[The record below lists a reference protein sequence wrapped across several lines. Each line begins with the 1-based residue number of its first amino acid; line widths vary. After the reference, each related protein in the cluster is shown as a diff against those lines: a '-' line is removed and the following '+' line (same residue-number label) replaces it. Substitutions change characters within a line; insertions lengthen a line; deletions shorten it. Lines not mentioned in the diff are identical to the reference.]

1 MNSALTDIGMTIV
14 QPLFSLAMLLIA
26 VRFLAQLC
34 GVSGYNPISMTL
46 RRVTNVIVLPLSRL
60 LPSGNRFSP
69 GALVALILIQ
79 VVFIALMF
87 TLEGRLDAF
96 NVLQALI
103 WAAIGCA
110 SLLVNII
117 FYSVIA
123 MIVVSFLAP
132 QSSNPAVEFI
142 WELTEPVMAPLRRI
156 LPPMGGLDFSPI
168 ILFIALNVIRVS
180 LGHMAA
186 AVGLVAQS
194 ARYVIGI

>member
-26 VRFLAQLC
+26 LRFLAQLC
-34 GVSGYNPISMTL
+34 GVSGYNPISMAL
-46 RRVTNVIVLPLSRL
+46 RRITNVVVLPLSRL

-69 GALVALILIQ
+69 GALLALILMQ
-79 VVFIALMF
+79 MAFIALM
-87 TLEGRLDAF
+87 LGLLGQLDAF
-96 NVLQALI
+96 NVLQAVI
-103 WAAIGCA
+103 WSALGAAG
-110 SLLVNII
+110 LLVSII

-132 QSSNPAVEFI
+132 QSSHPAVEFV
-142 WELTEPVMAPLRRI
+142 WELTEPVMAPLRQV

-180 LGHMAA
+180 LGHMAV
-186 AVGLVAQS
+186 AVGMP
-194 ARYVIGI
+194 RFVIGI

>member
-34 GVSGYNPISMTL
+34 GVSGYNPVSMTL

-69 GALVALILIQ
+69 GALVALILLQ

-168 ILFIALNVIRVS
+168 ILFIVLNVIRVS

>member
-1 MNSALTDIGMTIV
+1 MSSALTDIGMTIV
-14 QPLFSLAMLLIA
+14 QPLFSLVMLLIA

-69 GALVALILIQ
+69 AALLALIVIQ
-79 VVFIALMF
+79 VVVIALMF
-87 TLEGRLDAF
+87 GLVGQLDAF

-103 WAAIGCA
+103 WSALGAAG
-110 SLLVNII
+110 LLVSVI

-132 QSSNPAVEFI
+132 QSSHPAVEFI
-142 WELTEPVMAPLRRI
+142 WELTEPVMAPLRQV

-168 ILFIALNVIRVS
+168 ILFIALNVMRVS
-180 LGHMAA
+180 LGHMAV
-186 AVGLVAQS
+186 AVGTP
-194 ARYVIGI
+194 RFVIGI

>member
-69 GALVALILIQ
+69 GALLALILIQ
-79 VVFIALMF
+79 VVFIALM
-87 TLEGRLDAF
+87 LGLVGQLDAF
-96 NVLQALI
+96 NTLKALI
-103 WAAIGCA
+103 WSALGAAG
-110 SLLVNII
+110 LLVSII

-132 QSSNPAVEFI
+132 QSSHPAVEFI
-142 WELTEPVMAPLRRI
+142 WELTEPVMAPLRQV

-168 ILFIALNVIRVS
+168 ILFIALNVVRVS
-180 LGHMAA
+180 LGHMAV
-186 AVGLVAQS
+186 AVGMP
-194 ARYVIGI
+194 RFVIGI

>member
-69 GALVALILIQ
+69 GALLALILIQ
-79 VVFIALMF
+79 VVFIALM
-87 TLEGRLDAF
+87 LGLVGQLDAF

-103 WAAIGCA
+103 WSALGAAG
-110 SLLVNII
+110 LLVSII
-117 FYSVIA
+117 FYSVIV

-132 QSSNPAVEFI
+132 QSSHPAVEFI
-142 WELTEPVMAPLRRI
+142 WELTEPVMAPLRQV

-168 ILFIALNVIRVS
+168 ILFIALNVMRVS
-180 LGHMAA
+180 LGHMAV
-186 AVGLVAQS
+186 AVGMP
-194 ARYVIGI
+194 RFVIGI

>member
-1 MNSALTDIGMTIV
+1 MNSALTVIGLTIV
-14 QPLFSLAMLLIA
+14 QPLFSLAMFLIA

-79 VVFIALMF
+79 VVFIGLMF

-110 SLLVNII
+110 SLLINII

>member
-69 GALVALILIQ
+69 GALLALILLQ
-79 VVFIALMF
+79 VVFIALM
-87 TLEGRLDAF
+87 LGLVGQLDAF

-103 WAAIGCA
+103 WSALGAAG
-110 SLLVNII
+110 LLVSII

-132 QSSNPAVEFI
+132 QSSHPAVEFI
-142 WELTEPVMAPLRRI
+142 WELTEPVMAPLRQV

-180 LGHMAA
+180 LGHMAV
-186 AVGLVAQS
+186 AVGMP
-194 ARYVIGI
+194 RFVIGI

>member
-69 GALVALILIQ
+69 GALLALILLQ
-79 VVFIALMF
+79 VVFIALM
-87 TLEGRLDAF
+87 LGLVGQLDAF

-103 WAAIGCA
+103 WSALGAAG
-110 SLLVNII
+110 LLVSII

-132 QSSNPAVEFI
+132 QSSHPAVEFI
-142 WELTEPVMAPLRRI
+142 WELTEPVMAPLRQV

-168 ILFIALNVIRVS
+168 ILFIALNVVRVS
-180 LGHMAA
+180 LGHMAV
-186 AVGLVAQS
+186 AVGMP
-194 ARYVIGI
+194 RFVIGI

>member
-69 GALVALILIQ
+69 GALLALILIQ
-79 VVFIALMF
+79 VVFIALM
-87 TLEGRLDAF
+87 LGLVGQLDAF

-103 WAAIGCA
+103 WSALGAAG
-110 SLLVNII
+110 LLVSII

-132 QSSNPAVEFI
+132 QSSHPAVEFI
-142 WELTEPVMAPLRRI
+142 WELTEPVMAPLRQV

-168 ILFIALNVIRVS
+168 ILFIALNVVRVS
-180 LGHMAA
+180 LGHMAV
-186 AVGLVAQS
+186 AVGMPQF
-194 ARYVIGI
+194 VIGI

>member
-69 GALVALILIQ
+69 GALLALILIQ
-79 VVFIALMF
+79 VAFIALMF
-87 TLEGRLDAF
+87 GLVGQLDAF

-103 WAAIGCA
+103 WSALGAAG
-110 SLLVNII
+110 LLVSII

-132 QSSNPAVEFI
+132 QSSHPAVEFI
-142 WELTEPVMAPLRRI
+142 WELTEPVMAPLRQV
-156 LPPMGGLDFSPI
+156 LPPMGGLDFPPI

-180 LGHMAA
+180 LGHMAV
-186 AVGLVAQS
+186 AVGMP
-194 ARYVIGI
+194 RFVIGI

>member
-14 QPLFSLAMLLIA
+14 QPLFSLAMFLIA

-69 GALVALILIQ
+69 GALVALILLQ

>member
-79 VVFIALMF
+79 VVFIGLMF

>member
-14 QPLFSLAMLLIA
+14 EPLFSLAMLLIA

-60 LPSGNRFSP
+60 MPSGNRFSP
-69 GALVALILIQ
+69 GSLLALILIQ

-87 TLEGRLDAF
+87 GLLGQLDDF
-96 NVLQALI
+96 NILQAFI
-103 WAAIGCA
+103 WSTLGAAG
-110 SLLVNII
+110 LLVSVI

-132 QSSNPAVEFI
+132 QSSHPAVEFI
-142 WELTEPVMAPLRRI
+142 WELTEPVMAPLRQV

-168 ILFIALNVIRVS
+168 ILFIALNVVRVS
-180 LGHMAA
+180 LGHMAV
-186 AVGLVAQS
+186 AVGMPRFV
-194 ARYVIGI
+194 VGI

>member
-69 GALVALILIQ
+69 GALLALILIQ
-79 VVFIALMF
+79 VVFIALM
-87 TLEGRLDAF
+87 LGLVGQLDAF

-103 WAAIGCA
+103 WSALGAAG
-110 SLLVNII
+110 LLVSII

-132 QSSNPAVEFI
+132 QSSHPAVDFI
-142 WELTEPVMAPLRRI
+142 WELTEPVMAPLRQF

-168 ILFIALNVIRVS
+168 ILFIVLNVIRVS
-180 LGHMAA
+180 LGHMAD
-186 AVGLVAQS
+186 AVELVD
-194 ARYVIGI
+194 RYVLWI

>member
-69 GALVALILIQ
+69 GALLALILIQ
-79 VVFIALMF
+79 VVFIAMMF
-87 TLEGRLDAF
+87 GLVGQLDAF

-103 WAAIGCA
+103 WSALGAAG
-110 SLLVNII
+110 LLVSII

-132 QSSNPAVEFI
+132 QSSHPAVEFI
-142 WELTEPVMAPLRRI
+142 WELTEPVMAPLRQV
-156 LPPMGGLDFSPI
+156 LPPVGGLDFSPI

-180 LGHMAA
+180 LGHMA
-186 AVGLVAQS
+186 VALGMP
-194 ARYVIGI
+194 RFVIGI

>member
-26 VRFLAQLC
+26 LRFLAQLC
-34 GVSGYNPISMTL
+34 GVSGYNPISMAL
-46 RRVTNVIVLPLSRL
+46 RRITNVVVLPLSRL

-69 GALVALILIQ
+69 GALIALILIQ
-79 VVFIALMF
+79 MAFIALM
-87 TLEGRLDAF
+87 LGLVGQLDAF

-103 WAAIGCA
+103 WSALGAAG
-110 SLLVNII
+110 LLVSVI

-132 QSSNPAVEFI
+132 QSSHPAVEFI
-142 WELTEPVMAPLRRI
+142 WELTEPVMAPLRQV

-180 LGHMAA
+180 LGHMAV
-186 AVGLVAQS
+186 AVGMP
-194 ARYVIGI
+194 RFVIGI

>member
-1 MNSALTDIGMTIV
+1 MSSAVTDIGMTIV
-14 QPLFSLAMLLIA
+14 QPLFSLVMLLIA

-69 GALVALILIQ
+69 AALLALIVIQ
-79 VVFIALMF
+79 VVFIALM
-87 TLEGRLDAF
+87 LGLVGQLDAF

-103 WAAIGCA
+103 WSALGAAG
-110 SLLVNII
+110 LLVSII

-132 QSSNPAVEFI
+132 QSSHPAVEFI
-142 WELTEPVMAPLRRI
+142 WELTEPVMAPLRQV

-180 LGHMAA
+180 LGHMAV
-186 AVGLVAQS
+186 AVGMP
-194 ARYVIGI
+194 RFVIGI

>member
-69 GALVALILIQ
+69 GALLALILIQ
-79 VVFIALMF
+79 VAFIALMF
-87 TLEGRLDAF
+87 GLVGQLDAF

-103 WAAIGCA
+103 WSALGA
-110 SLLVNII
+110 SGLLVSII

-132 QSSNPAVEFI
+132 QSSHPAVEFI
-142 WELTEPVMAPLRRI
+142 WELTEPVMAPLRQV

-180 LGHMAA
+180 LEHMAV
-186 AVGLVAQS
+186 AVGMP
-194 ARYVIGI
+194 RFVIGI

>member
-69 GALVALILIQ
+69 GALLALILIQ
-79 VVFIALMF
+79 VVFIALM
-87 TLEGRLDAF
+87 LGLVGQLDAF

-103 WAAIGCA
+103 WSALGAAG
-110 SLLVNII
+110 LLVSII

-132 QSSNPAVEFI
+132 QSSHPAVEFI
-142 WELTEPVMAPLRRI
+142 WELTEPVMAPLRQV

-180 LGHMAA
+180 LGHMAV
-186 AVGLVAQS
+186 AVGVP
-194 ARYVIGI
+194 RFVIGI

>member
-1 MNSALTDIGMTIV
+1 MNSALTDIGMTIG

-34 GVSGYNPISMTL
+34 GGRGYNPISMTL

-69 GALVALILIQ
+69 GALLALILIQ
-79 VVFIALMF
+79 VAFIALMF
-87 TLEGRLDAF
+87 GLVGQLDAF

-103 WAAIGCA
+103 WSALGAAG
-110 SLLVNII
+110 LLVSII

-132 QSSNPAVEFI
+132 QSSHPAVEFI
-142 WELTEPVMAPLRRI
+142 WELTEPVMAPLRQV

-180 LGHMAA
+180 LGHMAV
-186 AVGLVAQS
+186 AVGMP
-194 ARYVIGI
+194 RFVIGI

>member
-1 MNSALTDIGMTIV
+1 
-14 QPLFSLAMLLIA
+14 
-26 VRFLAQLC
+26 
-34 GVSGYNPISMTL
+34 MTL

>member
-34 GVSGYNPISMTL
+34 GVSGYNPVSMTL

-69 GALVALILIQ
+69 GALVALILTQ

-132 QSSNPAVEFI
+132 QSSNPAIEFI

-168 ILFIALNVIRVS
+168 ILFIVLNVIRVS

>member
-34 GVSGYNPISMTL
+34 GVSGYNPVSMTL

-87 TLEGRLDAF
+87 TLEGRLDSF
-96 NVLQALI
+96 NVLHALI

>member
-14 QPLFSLAMLLIA
+14 QPLFSLAMFLIA

-34 GVSGYNPISMTL
+34 GVNGYNPISMAL
-46 RRVTNVIVLPLSRL
+46 RRITNVVVLPLSRL

-69 GALVALILIQ
+69 GALIALILIQ
-79 VVFIALMF
+79 VVFIGLMF

>member
-1 MNSALTDIGMTIV
+1 MNNALTDIGMTIV

-69 GALVALILIQ
+69 GALLALILIQ
-79 VVFIALMF
+79 VAFIALMF
-87 TLEGRLDAF
+87 GLVGQLDAF

-103 WAAIGCA
+103 WSALGAAG
-110 SLLVNII
+110 LLVSII

-132 QSSNPAVEFI
+132 QSSHPAVEFI
-142 WELTEPVMAPLRRI
+142 WELTEPVMAPLRQV

-186 AVGLVAQS
+186 AVAMP
-194 ARYVIGI
+194 RFVIGI

>member
-34 GVSGYNPISMTL
+34 GVSVYNPISMTL

-69 GALVALILIQ
+69 GALLALILIQ
-79 VVFIALMF
+79 VAFIALMF
-87 TLEGRLDAF
+87 GLVGQLDAF

-103 WAAIGCA
+103 WSALGAAG
-110 SLLVNII
+110 LLVSII

-132 QSSNPAVEFI
+132 QSSHPAVEFI
-142 WELTEPVMAPLRRI
+142 WELTEPVMAPLRQV

-180 LGHMAA
+180 LGHMAV
-186 AVGLVAQS
+186 AVGMP
-194 ARYVIGI
+194 RFVIGI

>member
-26 VRFLAQLC
+26 LRFLAQLC
-34 GVSGYNPISMTL
+34 GVSGYNPISMAL
-46 RRVTNVIVLPLSRL
+46 RRVTNVVVLPLSRL

-69 GALVALILIQ
+69 GALLALILIQ
-79 VVFIALMF
+79 MVFIALM
-87 TLEGRLDAF
+87 LGLVGQLDAF
-96 NVLQALI
+96 NVLQAVI
-103 WAAIGCA
+103 WSALGAAG
-110 SLLVNII
+110 LLVSII

-132 QSSNPAVEFI
+132 QSSHPAIEFV
-142 WELTEPVMAPLRRI
+142 WELTEPVMAPLRQV

-180 LGHMAA
+180 LGHMAV
-186 AVGLVAQS
+186 AVGMP
-194 ARYVIGI
+194 RFVIGI

>member
-1 MNSALTDIGMTIV
+1 MNSALADIGMTIV

-69 GALVALILIQ
+69 GALLALILIQ
-79 VVFIALMF
+79 VAFIALM
-87 TLEGRLDAF
+87 LGLVGQLDAF

-103 WAAIGCA
+103 WSALGAAG
-110 SLLVNII
+110 LLVSII

-132 QSSNPAVEFI
+132 QSSHPAVEFI
-142 WELTEPVMAPLRRI
+142 WELTEPVMAPLRQV

-180 LGHMAA
+180 LGHMAV
-186 AVGLVAQS
+186 AVGMP
-194 ARYVIGI
+194 RFVIGI

>member
-69 GALVALILIQ
+69 GALLALILIQ

-87 TLEGRLDAF
+87 GLVGQLDAF

-103 WAAIGCA
+103 WSALGAAG
-110 SLLVNII
+110 LLVSII

-123 MIVVSFLAP
+123 MIVVSFLTP
-132 QSSNPAVEFI
+132 QSSHPAVEFI
-142 WELTEPVMAPLRRI
+142 WELTEPVMAPLRQV

-180 LGHMAA
+180 LGHMAV
-186 AVGLVAQS
+186 AVGVP
-194 ARYVIGI
+194 RFVIGI

>member
-26 VRFLAQLC
+26 LRFLAQLC
-34 GVSGYNPISMTL
+34 GVSGYNPISMAL
-46 RRVTNVIVLPLSRL
+46 RRITNVVVLPLSRL

-69 GALVALILIQ
+69 GALLALILMQ
-79 VVFIALMF
+79 MAFIALM
-87 TLEGRLDAF
+87 LGLVGQLDAF
-96 NVLQALI
+96 NVLQAVI
-103 WAAIGCA
+103 WSSLGAAG
-110 SLLVNII
+110 LLVSII

-132 QSSNPAVEFI
+132 QSSHPAVEFV
-142 WELTEPVMAPLRRI
+142 WELTEPVMAPLRQV

-180 LGHMAA
+180 LGHMAV
-186 AVGLVAQS
+186 AVGMP
-194 ARYVIGI
+194 RFVIGI

>member
-46 RRVTNVIVLPLSRL
+46 RRVTNAIVLPLSRL

-69 GALVALILIQ
+69 GALLALILIQ
-79 VVFIALMF
+79 VVFIALM
-87 TLEGRLDAF
+87 LGLVGQLDAF

-103 WAAIGCA
+103 WSALGAAG
-110 SLLVNII
+110 LLVSII

-132 QSSNPAVEFI
+132 QSSHPAVEFI
-142 WELTEPVMAPLRRI
+142 WELTEPVMAPLRQV

-168 ILFIALNVIRVS
+168 ILFIALNVVRVS
-180 LGHMAA
+180 LGHMAV
-186 AVGLVAQS
+186 AVGMP
-194 ARYVIGI
+194 RFVIGI

>member
-14 QPLFSLAMLLIA
+14 QPLFSLAILLIA

-46 RRVTNVIVLPLSRL
+46 RRVTNVVVLPLSRL

-69 GALVALILIQ
+69 GALVALMLIQ

-110 SLLVNII
+110 SLLASII

-132 QSSNPAVEFI
+132 QSSHPAVEFV
-142 WELTEPVMAPLRRI
+142 WELTEPVMAPLRQI

-180 LGHMAA
+180 LGHMAV
-186 AVGLVAQS
+186 AVGMPAF
-194 ARYVIGI
+194 VIGI

>member
-26 VRFLAQLC
+26 LRFLAQLC
-34 GVSGYNPISMTL
+34 GVSGYNPISMPL

-69 GALVALILIQ
+69 GALLALILIQ
-79 VVFIALMF
+79 VAFIALMF
-87 TLEGRLDAF
+87 GLVGQLDAF

-103 WAAIGCA
+103 WSALGA
-110 SLLVNII
+110 SGLLVSII

-132 QSSNPAVEFI
+132 QSSHPAVEFI
-142 WELTEPVMAPLRRI
+142 WELTEPVMAPLRQV

-180 LGHMAA
+180 LGHMAV
-186 AVGLVAQS
+186 AVGMP
-194 ARYVIGI
+194 RCVIGI

>member
-14 QPLFSLAMLLIA
+14 QPLFSLAMFLIA

-79 VVFIALMF
+79 VVFIGLMF

>member
-69 GALVALILIQ
+69 GALLALILIQ

-87 TLEGRLDAF
+87 GLVGQLDAF

-103 WAAIGCA
+103 WSALGAAG
-110 SLLVNII
+110 LLVSII

-132 QSSNPAVEFI
+132 QSSHPAVEFI
-142 WELTEPVMAPLRRI
+142 WELTEPVMAPLRQV

-180 LGHMAA
+180 LGHMAV
-186 AVGLVAQS
+186 AVGVP
-194 ARYVIGI
+194 RFVIGI

>member
-14 QPLFSLAMLLIA
+14 QPLFSLAMFLIA

-69 GALVALILIQ
+69 GALVALILLQ

-110 SLLVNII
+110 SLLINII